1 METHFVVQSPT
12 YAEKTKQLLSRYR
25 FRFQVQKV
33 TAAAGCSYRFTVAA
47 EPAAV
52 FALLT
57 AQRVPYQT
65 C

>member
-1 METHFVVQSPT
+1 METHFVVQSET
-12 YAEKTKQLLSRYR
+12 YAEKTKRLLSRYR
-25 FRFQVQKV
+25 FRFLVRKV
-33 TAAAGCSYRFTVAA
+33 TAAAGCSYQFTVAA

-52 FALLT
+52 FALLS